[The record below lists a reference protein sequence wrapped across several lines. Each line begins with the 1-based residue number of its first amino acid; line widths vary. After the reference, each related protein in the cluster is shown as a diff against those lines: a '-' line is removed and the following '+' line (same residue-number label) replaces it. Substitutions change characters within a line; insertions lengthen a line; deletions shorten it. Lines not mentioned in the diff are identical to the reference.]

1 LSRILAVNTGPE
13 DGEISLDGTDFKII
27 ALLVTGHDNKQISD
41 SLKIPLSTVQRRTR
55 TIMLSG
61 IVHVKIEPNFRRL
74 GIKKGLLHV
83 YLTNGDIKESAT
95 RVSKMDGILSSSV
108 HVGNSDVVGEFVYED
123 SEQLVD
129 TISNLKH
136 LDGVSRVLW
145 SEEVYSVPVNA
156 DNVLSSFKK
165 MWSNGN
171 SRKNKYSSNSR
182 KNNSYNNNNS

>member
-1 LSRILAVNTGPE
+1 LYKEASIN
-13 DGEISLDGTDFKII
+13 GEIQKLKTLDSVDYKII
-27 ALLVTGHDNKQISD
+27 ALLVTGNDNKQIS
-41 SLKIPLSTVQRRTR
+41 SKLHIPLSTIQRRTR
-55 TIMLSG
+55 EILLNG
-61 IVHVKIEPNFRRL
+61 IIHIRVEPNFRKL

-83 YLTNGDIKESAT
+83 YLTNGDIKEIVT
-95 RVSKMDGILSSSV
+95 KVSKMDGILSSSV

-136 LDGVSRVLW
+136 LDGVRRVLW

-171 SRKNKYSSNSR
+171 SRKNKYSSNG
-182 KNNSYNNNNS
+182 

>member
-1 LSRILAVNTGPE
+1 LSRILLVNNSTE
-13 DGEISLDGTDFKII
+13 EGEISLDNTDFKII

-55 TIMLSG
+55 SIMLSG

-83 YLTNGDIKESAT
+83 YLTNGDIKDTAT
-95 RVSKMDGILSSSV
+95 KVSKMDGILSSSV

-145 SEEVYSVPVNA
+145 SEEVFSVPVNA
-156 DNVLSSFKK
+156 DNVLSSFRK
-165 MWSNGN
+165 MWNNGN
-171 SRKNKYSSNSR
+171 GRKNKYSSNSQR
-182 KNNSYNNNNS
+182 NNKKNNNET